1 MEFNTQTQRTFP
13 LLKRV
18 LKEYISAYRG
28 RVVVAMLCMVVVAAT
43 TAANAWMM
51 QPVLDDIFLNRDAQM
66 LYLVPIAIIC
76 IAVVNASASYGQTTI
91 MRVVGQKIIARMQ
104 TQLFSHLIHADLKLF
119 HDHASS
125 RLISRFTSDIM
136 LMRAALSNA
145 LTGLIRDSLSTV
157 FLVGVMFYQSWEL
170 ALIAFTVFPLMVY
183 PVIRLGKRMR
193 KLSDSSQ
200 QELGN
205 LANRL
210 DETFT
215 GVRMVKA
222 YGREPFEVARA
233 KSVIDQLYRI
243 YVKAARVQAASAPI
257 LELFTGVAIAAVI
270 WYGGMQV
277 VAEKTSP
284 GAFFSFITAMIMAY
298 KPARNMSSMNG
309 YVQEGIAAAHRLFSV
324 LDTKPEIADKP
335 EARTLEVTTGHVR
348 FDNVHFRYGENTGGV
363 ENISLDVPHGK
374 TVALVGTSGSG
385 KSTLINLLLRFY
397 DTQAG
402 RILIDGQNIQDV
414 TLASLRGAIGFV
426 SQEIVLFDDTV
437 RANIAYGK
445 LDAGDQEIHAAA
457 IAAAADEFIQNLP
470 NGYDTIIGP
479 NGVKLSGGQRQRIAI
494 ARAILKNAPILVLDE
509 ATSSLDSQSERTV
522 QIALDHLSKGRTTL
536 VVAHRLSTIQNADQ
550 ILVLDHGRILE
561 SGTHASLLAQKGRY
575 FQLYANLHAFNEPV
589 LT

>member
-1 MEFNTQTQRTFP
+1 MFHTGDSRMMP
-13 LLKRV
+13 ILKRV
-18 LKEYISAYRG
+18 LREYVFAYRAK
-28 RVVVAMLCMVVVAAT
+28 VALAVLCMVIVAAT

-66 LYLVPIAIIC
+66 LYLVPIAIMI
-76 IAVVNASASYGQTTI
+76 IAVINASASYGQTTI

-104 TQLFSHLIHADLKLF
+104 TQLFEHLIHADLKLF
-119 HDHASS
+119 HDHAAG

-136 LMRAALSNA
+136 LMRASLSSA

-200 QELGN
+200 HELGN

-222 YGREPFEVARA
+222 YARESFEVSRA
-233 KSVIDQLYRI
+233 KSVIDQLYRL

-257 LELFTGVAIAAVI
+257 LELFTGAAIAAVI
-270 WYGGMQV
+270 WYGGLQV
-277 VAEKTSP
+277 VAGNTTP

-298 KPARNMSSMNG
+298 KPARNMTSMNG
-309 YVQEGIAAAHRLFSV
+309 YVQEGVAAAHRLFAV
-324 LDTKPEIADKP
+324 LDTKPTITDKP
-335 EARTLEVTTGHVR
+335 DARALEVTAGHVR
-348 FDNVHFRYGENTGGV
+348 VENVSFRYGENMGGV
-363 ENISLDVPHGK
+363 EQITLDIPHGK
-374 TVALVGTSGSG
+374 TVALVGASGSG

-397 DTQAG
+397 EIQSG

-414 TLASLRGAIGFV
+414 TLASLRSAMALV
-426 SQEIVLFDDTV
+426 SQEVVLFDDTV

-445 LDAGDQEIHAAA
+445 LDATDADIHRAAE
-457 IAAAADEFIQNLP
+457 AAAADEFIRALP
-470 NGYDTIIGP
+470 NGYDTLIGP

-494 ARAILKNAPILVLDE
+494 ARAILKNAPILLLDE
-509 ATSSLDSQSERTV
+509 ATSALDSQSERAV
-522 QIALDHLSKGRTTL
+522 QTALDRLSHGRTTL
-536 VVAHRLSTIQNADQ
+536 VVAHRLSTIQQADQ
-550 ILVLDHGRILE
+550 IVVLDQGRIVE
-561 SGTHASLLAQKGRY
+561 SGTHESLLAARGQY
-575 FQLYANLHAFNEPV
+575 HALYSTYRHHHESVPV
-589 LT
+589 